1 LKHLC
6 HAEGCDQPVPPR
18 MLMCRRHW
26 FMVPKK
32 MQDAVWD
39 EYIPGQE
46 VRKDPTPDYL
56 DAAHAAIEAVAK
68 KEGRRPPAQGAM
80 FNG

>member
-1 LKHLC
+1 VKHLC
-6 HAEGCDQPVPPR
+6 HAVGCDSVVPPR

-32 MQDAVWD
+32 LQDAVWD

-46 VRKDPTPDYL
+46 VRKDPTNDYL
-56 DAAHAAIEAVAK
+56 TAAHAAIEAVAK
-68 KEGRRPPAQGAM
+68 KEGRIPPAQGALL
-80 FNG
+80 